1 MTGRADRRRPLVV
14 AIVLIAAIGTAL
26 IAPVMIGAR
35 RGEPIPGSTV
45 RADSHEAVTIAAP
58 LAVFASPSVVL
69 EKGTVALV
77 SPSGESHVG
86 ALIRTLMLGDGAD
99 LVLDGARLVVDR
111 RASSDATLAPAQSG
125 AGVSDELRPIVSSL
139 AGFKFR
145 SLSIL
150 DTTISI
156 ETGDTPSELVSVTNV
171 EITTGRD
178 GFIGAKGQIEY
189 RGEPMAID
197 VAFTRP
203 ADNAPNVPVRTRAAV
218 KSGLFAGAFDGQ
230 LKIADGAQ
238 ITAENAELS
247 IDNLRAF
254 AAWLGASWPA
264 GSGLETFKAKGLLTL
279 GERTMAFEHA
289 EFALDGN
296 IATGALAVKLG
307 RERPSIEGTLAFA
320 SFDTAPY
327 ATPPSRP
334 YALALASGWISAI
347 RIPGLESPSFLRDMD
362 ADIRLSAG
370 NVMSGSDRL
379 GRAAASLSVK
389 NGTLYGEIAELEL
402 DQGGRGEGQ
411 FTVDANGAEQRY
423 TLHADLQDIDLAT
436 VVAPRLGP
444 AAIDGAGDIRLD
456 LNATGASESEIIRS
470 MSGKLSLQMSEGGR
484 LGLDVDA
491 LPDAAG
497 AATPVEGW
505 GAVGAGTTTVGE
517 LTASFTAD
525 SGVLTADT
533 IQATTDGRTI
543 TGSGTVDIDKSALD
557 LVLSL
562 APTSDAAKPL
572 PAGAALGR
580 FKIHGPWSDP
590 TITRAGFGRAAGVA
604 PADRDPG

>member
-14 AIVLIAAIGTAL
+14 AIVLIAAIGAAL

-35 RGEPIPGSTV
+35 RGEPIPGSIV
-45 RADSHEAVTIAAP
+45 RADSHEAVTIATP
-58 LAVFASPSVVL
+58 LALFASPSVVL

-77 SPSGESHVG
+77 SPSGESRVG

-111 RASSDATLAPAQSG
+111 RTASDPTLSPAQSG

-145 SLSIL
+145 SLAIL
-150 DTTISI
+150 DTTITI
-156 ETGDTPSELVSVTNV
+156 ETGETPPEVVSVTNV

-178 GFIGAKGQIEY
+178 GLIGAKGQIEY
-189 RGEPMAID
+189 RGEPLVID

-203 ADNAPNVPVRTRAAV
+203 AENAPNATVRTRAAIS
-218 KSGLFAGAFDGQ
+218 SGLFMASFNGQ
-230 LKIADGAQ
+230 LKITDSAQ

-247 IDNLRAF
+247 IADLRAF

-279 GERTMAFEHA
+279 GERTLAFEHA
-289 EFALDGN
+289 EVALDGN
-296 IATGALAVKLG
+296 AATGALAVKLG
-307 RERPSIEGTLAFA
+307 RERPSIEGTLAFP
-320 SFDTAPY
+320 SFDIAPY
-327 ATPPSRP
+327 ATPSRP
-334 YALALASGWISAI
+334 YALALAADWISAI
-347 RIPGLESPSFLRDMD
+347 RIPGIATPSFLRDMD

-402 DQGGRGEGQ
+402 EQGGRGEGQ
-411 FTVDANGAEQRY
+411 FTVDATGAEQRY
-423 TLHADLQDIDLAT
+423 TLHADLQDIDLAS
-436 VVAPRLGP
+436 VASPRLGP

-456 LNATGASESEIIRS
+456 LNATGATESEIVRS
-470 MSGKLSLQMSEGGR
+470 VSGKLSLQMSEGGR
-484 LGLDVDA
+484 LGLDVNA
-491 LPDAAG
+491 LPAAAS
-497 AATPVEGW
+497 AATPVAGW
-505 GAVGAGTTTVGE
+505 GAVSAGTTTVGD
-517 LTASFTAD
+517 LTASFTAAA
-525 SGVLTADT
+525 GVLTADT
-533 IQATTDGRTI
+533 IQATADGRTI
-543 TGSGTVDIDKSALD
+543 TASGTVDIDKSALD
-557 LVLSL
+557 LVVSL
-562 APTSDAAKPL
+562 APMSDGAKAL
-572 PAGAALGR
+572 PADAALGR

-590 TITRAGFGRAAGVA
+590 TITRAGFGRAAGVG